1 MSEWWTYTLSDL
13 LMFSKPTYFRLFALL
28 NEAVWPAHLL
38 AILAGLALVAAI
50 LRGAGKAGRLAAA
63 LLAICWI
70 WVAWTYH
77 AQRYA
82 GINLAAPY
90 FAMAFA
96 LQTVLLCWLGTHRRA
111 PAIASWRGPLG
122 GLAFGLVLA
131 GLLVYP
137 LFAVFDGRGWQQ
149 AEVFGIAPDPTVAVT
164 LGMLLLWRAPWFL
177 WILPLLWCAV
187 SGATLME
194 LRSPQAWVM
203 PAAGLLALAAMF
215 IARLRMR
222 PLPRQHQ
229 HTSVTG

>member
-13 LMFSKPTYFRLFALL
+13 LMFSRPTYFRLFALL
-28 NEAVWPAHLL
+28 NEAVWPAQLVAML
-38 AILAGLALVAAI
+38 IGLALVAAVV
-50 LRGAGKAGRLAAA
+50 RGAGKAGRLAAA
-63 LLAICWI
+63 LLALCWI

-90 FAMAFA
+90 FAMGFA
-96 LQTVLLCWLGTHRRA
+96 LQTVLLCWLATHRRA

-122 GLAFGLVLA
+122 GLAFALVLGA
-131 GLLVYP
+131 LLYP
-137 LFAVFDGRGWQQ
+137 LLAVVDSRPWQQ
-149 AEVFGIAPDPTVAVT
+149 AEVFGIAPDPTVMAT

-177 WILPLLWCAV
+177 WLVPLLWCAV

-194 LRSPQAWVM
+194 LRAAQAWVM
-203 PAAGLLALAAMF
+203 PAAGLLALAAML

-222 PLPRQHQ
+222 PLPRLHA
-229 HTSVTG
+229 